1 MQSRVSVVVLL
12 GFGNRYFL
20 LKPFQAMPHRE
31 ALKGKVSINV
41 KLKQD
46 ADKTSE
52 RLVLEGASK
61 RCLIFPLPKPGLT
74 VCKTSAMEATE
85 FGQI

>member
-1 MQSRVSVVVLL
+1 
-12 GFGNRYFL
+12 
-20 LKPFQAMPHRE
+20 MPHGE
-31 ALKGKVSINV
+31 TCMGKASTKV

-61 RCLIFPLPKPGLT
+61 HHLIIPLPKTGLA
-74 VCKTSAMEATE
+74 VYKMSAMEALE
-85 FGQI
+85 FGQT

>member
-1 MQSRVSVVVLL
+1 
-12 GFGNRYFL
+12 
-20 LKPFQAMPHRE
+20 MPHGETRT
-31 ALKGKVSINV
+31 GKASINV

-61 RCLIFPLPKPGLT
+61 RHLIFPLSKTGLT
-74 VCKTSAMEATE
+74 VCKMSAVEVLE

>member
-1 MQSRVSVVVLL
+1 
-12 GFGNRYFL
+12 
-20 LKPFQAMPHRE
+20 MPHGETRT
-31 ALKGKVSINV
+31 GKASINV

-61 RCLIFPLPKPGLT
+61 RHLIFPLSKTGLT
-74 VCKTSAMEATE
+74 NPVKCQLWKCWSLGKSNAPELLHLP
-85 FGQI
+85 